1 MEVSMAR
8 KKIQQ
13 EKRGPGWRY
22 PMQERMALLAGF
34 QRFSGSLY
42 EYSKRVGV
50 PLVTLRRW
58 QRRDE
63 HVSHDDETGGF
74 VEFEVRQAD
83 ARFPATVEVEL
94 PGGVRLRFLPP
105 TDAGYIGRLAR
116 ELDR

>member
-1 MEVSMAR
+1 MAR

-22 PMQERMALLAGF
+22 PMQERMVLLAGF

-42 EYSKRVGV
+42 EYSKRIGV

-63 HVSHDDETGGF
+63 HVSRNGVAGDF
-74 VEFEVRQAD
+74 VEFEVR
-83 ARFPATVEVEL
+83 PAENRLSAVIEVEL
-94 PGGVRLRFLPP
+94 SGGVRLRFPP
-105 TDAGYIGRLAR
+105 LTDAGYIGRLAR

>member
-42 EYSKRVGV
+42 EYSKRIGV

-63 HVSHDDETGGF
+63 HVSRNGVTGGF

-94 PGGVRLRFLPP
+94 PGGVRLGFLPL
-105 TDAGYIGRLAR
+105 TGAGYIGRLAR